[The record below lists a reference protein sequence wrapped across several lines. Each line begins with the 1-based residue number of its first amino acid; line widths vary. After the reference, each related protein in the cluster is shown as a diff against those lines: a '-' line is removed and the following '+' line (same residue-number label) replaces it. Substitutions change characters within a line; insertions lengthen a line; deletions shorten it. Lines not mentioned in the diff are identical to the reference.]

1 MKEGEPFI
9 YLLWFV
15 YSNFVGLPF
24 TWSALFNL
32 KISLFTSMS
41 KVLLIC
47 SNTSLLTNFFSV
59 NFSKEIAKLFSRSAR
74 NSANT
79 SSSFSVHHLV
89 FCGFSFFVYPYNL
102 LKPFESPFVIIRID
116 FFNTTEVS

>member
-1 MKEGEPFI
+1 MKEGEPFT

-47 SNTSLLTNFFSV
+47 SNTSLLADFFSV

-89 FCGFSFFVYPYNL
+89 FLWF
-102 LKPFESPFVIIRID
+102 
-116 FFNTTEVS
+116 